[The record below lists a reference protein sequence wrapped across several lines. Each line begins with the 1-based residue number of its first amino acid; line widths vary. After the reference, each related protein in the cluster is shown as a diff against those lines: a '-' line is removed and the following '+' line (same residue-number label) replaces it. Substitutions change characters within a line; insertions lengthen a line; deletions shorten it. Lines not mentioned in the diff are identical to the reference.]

1 MSLRIEGPKS
11 LFLLLLRAKFFFSA
25 QDIRIEGPESP
36 KLLDFFVNQLTAA
49 GLRVHKRVSD

>member
-11 LFLLLLRAKFFFSA
+11 LFLLLLRAKFSA